1 MAYNKFITK
10 NGTTL
15 LDITDSTVTVDK
27 LTKGT
32 VAYDKGGHR
41 LVGKLEQ
48 ALQAKEVTEN
58 SEVTADEGYYGLSK
72 VTVNIPDPKLQ
83 DKEVTPTTNEQLITA
98 DEDNY
103 GLSSVKVDAIQ
114 TEEKTVTA
122 NGDVI
127 PQDGKYFSKVTVDVQ
142 PKLSYEIYTPD
153 KTGKTIKPSDDAYGL
168 SEVVVNPIPDTYME
182 VPTEELT
189 INSNNSY
196 DVLNYAKV
204 NVNVVAPEFKLQE
217 KTVTPTEA
225 PINVTPDSGY
235 NGLSKVTINPTPLEE
250 YREVTPSKD
259 STKIV
264 TPDSGYLGLK
274 KVAVNPIPSEYIIPS
289 GTVSIT
295 ENGTHSVLNYDSATV
310 DVKPALQSKEVTPST
325 SEQTITADA
334 DKYGLSSVKV
344 KAVQVEEKTATTNNS
359 SVTPTSG
366 KYLSKVNVNL
376 PMQAK
381 TIAPATT
388 AQTVTSDAS
397 YQGLSSVTVSA
408 IPNNYIIPSN
418 TKTIIT
424 NGTHDVSTYAEA
436 SVNVQPALQ
445 EKTATPTKAS
455 QNITVDSGFYGLSKV
470 TVNPIPDNFITPTG
484 TVTITSNGTH
494 DVTAYASA
502 SVDVQPTLQAKE
514 IDPSTSAQ
522 TVTPDAGT
530 YGLSSVKV
538 NAIQTEEK
546 TVTANGSITP
556 TSGKYLSKVTVNVQP
571 TLQEKTVTPTKSV
584 QTITADSGNY
594 GLSKV
599 TVDPISDE
607 YIKPEGSTSITTNGT
622 YDVTTLASASVNVQ
636 PVLQEKTATANGVI
650 KPDSGYAGLS
660 KVTVAVPAPKVVY
673 STGEPSDTTALW
685 IKTNTNITSTK
696 FTTSPPEKLTYNIGT
711 LADTQR
717 NAAAVAIGSGS
728 SAKIWLLGGSNGSK
742 YIDTIKMFD
751 PATET
756 ITTITDDSITG
767 LNMPRMSAAAYGN
780 TIYFFGGYVQES
792 STEIHTFNTSTN
804 ILTTLSTVL
813 PEAINSP
820 TVVAYGSKIY
830 IFGGKNSSGTPIN
843 SITVFDTTNNTA
855 TKLSVTLPSS
865 GAYTN
870 MAAVSAN
877 SKIYLFGGLKA
888 DGTRTAKI
896 NVFNPSAKTIVTS
909 SAVLPSPADSITA
922 TVASSNIYL
931 FGGDTGENALNTINT
946 FDITKEEVAT
956 MKLKLPYKQSGIA
969 AATSGTICYLFGG
982 GWNNTYYDTIS
993 RFTTVPTLDTN
1004 CALIELDYTKN
1015 SAHSLIPQIEAGI
1028 KSAYIKA
1035 GLTTSTWSVYQ
1046 YINDAWVNVTTN

>member
-10 NGTTL
+10 DGKVF
-15 LDITDSTVTVDK
+15 LDLTNATDIPPEK
-27 LTKGT
+27 LEKGLI
-32 VAYDKGGHR
+32 AYDRHGYKIIGTGEYNLQEKGIITPT
-41 LVGKLEQ
+41 
-48 ALQAKEVTEN
+48 TEIQ
-58 SEVTADEGYYGLSK
+58 TILKDDGYYGLSS
-72 VTVNIPDPKLQ
+72 VT
-83 DKEVTPTTNEQLITA
+83 
-98 DEDNY
+98 
-103 GLSSVKVDAIQ
+103 VDAIQ
-114 TEEKTVTA
+114 TEEKTANTNGEVLPTEGKYLSKVVVDVQQNLQEKTVSA
-122 NGDVI
+122 SGVVIADEDYYGLSKVVVDIPDPELQDKEVSPTTEDILVSADEGVYGLSSVKVKAIQTEEKTTNINGDVT
-127 PQDGKYFSKVTVDVQ
+127 PTDGKYLSKVTVNVQ
-142 PKLSYEIYTPD
+142 PKLSTETFTPN
-153 KTGKTIKPSDDAYGL
+153 KAGKTIVPSGDSYGL

-189 INSNNSY
+189 IDSNNSY
-196 DVLNYAKV
+196 DVINYAKV

-217 KTVTPTEA
+217 KTITPTESS
-225 PINVTPDSGY
+225 INVTPDSGY
-235 NGLSKVTINPTPLEE
+235 NGLGKVIINPTPLEE
-250 YREVTPSKD
+250 HREVTPSKD
-259 STKIV
+259 STRII
-264 TPDSGYLGLK
+264 TPESGYLGLK
-274 KVAVNPIPSEYIIPS
+274 KVTVNPIPNEYIIPL

-295 ENGTHSVLNYDSATV
+295 ENGTHNVLNYDSAIV
-310 DVKPALQSKEVTPST
+310 NVKPALQSKEVTPST
-325 SEQTITADA
+325 AEQ
-334 DKYGLSSVKV
+334 
-344 KAVQVEEKTATTNNS
+344 
-359 SVTPTSG
+359 
-366 KYLSKVNVNL
+366 
-376 PMQAK
+376 
-381 TIAPATT
+381 
-388 AQTVTSDAS
+388 
-397 YQGLSSVTVSA
+397 
-408 IPNNYIIPSN
+408 
-418 TKTIIT
+418 IIT
-424 NGTHDVSTYAEA
+424 
-436 SVNVQPALQ
+436 
-445 EKTATPTKAS
+445 
-455 QNITVDSGFYGLSKV
+455 
-470 TVNPIPDNFITPTG
+470 PDTG
-484 TVTITSNGTH
+484 N
-494 DVTAYASA
+494 
-502 SVDVQPTLQAKE
+502 
-514 IDPSTSAQ
+514 
-522 TVTPDAGT
+522 

-546 TVTANGSITP
+546 TVDINGSVTP

-571 TLQEKTVTPTKSV
+571 TLQEKTITPTKES
-584 QTITADSGNY
+584 QIITADSGNY

-599 TVDPISDE
+599 IVDPISDE
-607 YIKPEGSTSITTNGT
+607 YIKPEGNLSITTNGT
-622 YDVTTLASASVNVQ
+622 YDVTALASASVNIQ
-636 PVLQEKTATANGVI
+636 LVLQEKTATTNGVI

-660 KVTVAVPAPKVVY
+660 KVTVTVPTPKIVY

-696 FTTSPPEKLTYNIGT
+696 FTTNPPEKLTYNIGT

-742 YIDTIKMFD
+742 YIDTIKIFD

-780 TIYFFGGYVQES
+780 TIYFFGGYAQES
-792 STEIHTFNTSTN
+792 STEIHTFSISTN
-804 ILTTLSTVL
+804 KLTTLSTVL

-820 TVVAYGSKIY
+820 TVVANGSKIY

-843 SITVFDTTNNTA
+843 SITVFDANNNTA
-855 TKLSVTLPSS
+855 TKLSVTLPSN

-896 NVFNPSAKTIVTS
+896 NVFNPSAKTIGTS
-909 SAVLPSPADSITA
+909 SAVLPSPADGITA
-922 TVASSNIYL
+922 VVASSNIYL
-931 FGGDTGENALNTINT
+931 FGGETGENALNTINT

-969 AATSGTICYLFGG
+969 AATSGTTCYLFGG

-1035 GLTTSTWSVYQ
+1035 GLATSTWGVYQ
-1046 YINDAWVNVTTN
+1046 YINDAWVDVTA

>member
-41 LVGKLEQ
+41 LVGKLVQ
-48 ALQAKEVTEN
+48 ALQEKEVTEN

-72 VTVNIPDPKLQ
+72 VTVNIPAPKLQ
-83 DKEVTPTTNEQLITA
+83 DKDVDPTTNEQLITA
-98 DEDNY
+98 DEGNY
-103 GLSSVKVDAIQ
+103 GLSSVKVKAIQ
-114 TEEKTVTA
+114 TEEKSATA
-122 NGDVI
+122 NGDVT
-127 PQDGKYFSKVTVDVQ
+127 PSAGKYLSKVSVNVQ
-142 PKLSYEIYTPD
+142 PTLQTKTATP
-153 KTGKTIKPSDDAYGL
+153 TRSAQSIKADSEYYGL
-168 SEVVVNPIPDTYME
+168 SAVTVNPIPSEYIIPAGATNITTNGTHDVT
-182 VPTEELT
+182 
-189 INSNNSY
+189 SY
-196 DVLNYAKV
+196 ASATV
-204 NVNVVAPEFKLQE
+204 NVQPSLQS
-217 KTVTPTEA
+217 KTATPTKA
-225 PINVTPDSGY
+225 SQIITADSNY
-235 NGLSKVTINPTPLEE
+235 YGLSGVT
-250 YREVTPSKD
+250 
-259 STKIV
+259 
-264 TPDSGYLGLK
+264 
-274 KVAVNPIPSEYIIPS
+274 VNPIPSEYIIPS
-289 GTVSIT
+289 GTSTIT
-295 ENGTHSVLNYDSATV
+295 ENGTYNVTAFASATV
-310 DVKPALQSKEVTPST
+310 NVQHTLQSKEVTPTT
-325 SEQTITADA
+325 SEQTITAD
-334 DKYGLSSVKV
+334 G
-344 KAVQVEEKTATTNNS
+344 TN
-359 SVTPTSG
+359 
-366 KYLSKVNVNL
+366 Y
-376 PMQAK
+376 
-381 TIAPATT
+381 
-388 AQTVTSDAS
+388 
-397 YQGLSSVTVSA
+397 GLSSVTV
-408 IPNNYIIPSN
+408 
-418 TKTIIT
+418 K
-424 NGTHDVSTYAEA
+424 
-436 SVNVQPALQ
+436 
-445 EKTATPTKAS
+445 
-455 QNITVDSGFYGLSKV
+455 
-470 TVNPIPDNFITPTG
+470 
-484 TVTITSNGTH
+484 
-494 DVTAYASA
+494 
-502 SVDVQPTLQAKE
+502 
-514 IDPSTSAQ
+514 
-522 TVTPDAGT
+522 
-530 YGLSSVKV
+530 
-538 NAIQTEEK
+538 AIQTEEK
-546 TVTANGSITP
+546 AVTTNGSVTP

-571 TLQEKTVTPTKSV
+571 SLQEKTVTPTKSV
-584 QTITADSGNY
+584 QTITADSGND

-599 TVDPISDE
+599 IVNPISDE
-607 YIKPEGSTSITTNGT
+607 YVTPEGSTSITANGT
-622 YDVTTLASASVNVQ
+622 YDVTTFASASVNVQ

-650 KPDSGYAGLS
+650 KPDSGYDGLS
-660 KVTVAVPAPKVVY
+660 KVTVTVPTPKIVY

-696 FTTSPPEKLTYNIGT
+696 FTTNPPEKLTYNIGT

-756 ITTITDDSITG
+756 ITTVTDDSITG

-780 TIYFFGGYVQES
+780 TIYFFGGYAQES
-792 STEIHTFNTSTN
+792 STEIHTFSTSTN
-804 ILTTLSTVL
+804 KLTTLSTVL

-820 TVVAYGSKIY
+820 TVVASGSKIY

-843 SITVFDTTNNTA
+843 SIAVFDTTNNTA

-969 AATSGTICYLFGG
+969 AATSGTTCYLFGG

>member
-1 MAYNKFITK
+1 MAYNKFIAK
-10 NGTTL
+10 GGKVF
-15 LDITDSTVTVDK
+15 LDLTDATEIPPEK
-27 LTKGT
+27 LEKGLI
-32 VAYDKGGHR
+32 AYDRRGVKIIGTGEY
-41 LVGKLEQ
+41 KLQE
-48 ALQAKEVTEN
+48 KYIITPTTEKQII
-58 SEVTADEGYYGLSK
+58 TKDDGYYGLSS
-72 VTVNIPDPKLQ
+72 
-83 DKEVTPTTNEQLITA
+83 IT
-98 DEDNY
+98 
-103 GLSSVKVDAIQ
+103 VDAIQ
-114 TEEKTVTA
+114 TEEKTTDA
-122 NGDVI
+122 NGDVT
-127 PQDGKYFSKVTVDVQ
+127 PTSGKYLTKVTVNVQ
-142 PKLSYEIYTPD
+142 PKLSSYTYTPD
-153 KTGKTIKPSDDAYGL
+153 KTGKTIVPSDDAYGL

-182 VPTEELT
+182 VPTEELA
-189 INSNNSY
+189 IDSNNSY

-204 NVNVVAPEFKLQE
+204 NVNVIPPEVKLQE
-217 KTVTPTEA
+217 KTVTPAESSL
-225 PINVTPDSGY
+225 NVTPDSGY
-235 NGLSKVTINPTPLEE
+235 SGLGKVIVNPTPLEE

-259 STKIV
+259 STEIV
-264 TPDSGYLGLK
+264 TPDLGYIGLK
-274 KVAVNPIPSEYIIPS
+274 QVAVKPIPSEYIIPA
-289 GTVSIT
+289 GTKPIT
-295 ENGTHSVLNYDSATV
+295 ENGTHNVLNYASAIV
-310 DVKPALQSKEVTPST
+310 DVKPALQSKEVTPSA
-325 SEQTITADA
+325 SEQTVTAD
-334 DKYGLSSVKV
+334 
-344 KAVQVEEKTATTNNS
+344 T
-359 SVTPTSG
+359 
-366 KYLSKVNVNL
+366 
-376 PMQAK
+376 
-381 TIAPATT
+381 
-388 AQTVTSDAS
+388 S

-408 IPNNYIIPSN
+408 IPSNYIIPLN
-418 TKTIIT
+418 TKTITT
-424 NGTHDVSTYAEA
+424 NGTHDVTTYASA

-445 EKTATPTKAS
+445 
-455 QNITVDSGFYGLSKV
+455 
-470 TVNPIPDNFITPTG
+470 
-484 TVTITSNGTH
+484 
-494 DVTAYASA
+494 
-502 SVDVQPTLQAKE
+502 AKE
-514 IDPSTSAQ
+514 INPSTSEQ
-522 TVTPDAGT
+522 TIAPDAGN

-546 TVTANGSITP
+546 TVTVNGSVTP

-584 QTITADSGNY
+584 QTITADSGAY

-622 YDVTTLASASVNVQ
+622 YDVTTLTSASVNVQ

-650 KPDSGYAGLS
+650 KPDSGYDGLS
-660 KVTVAVPAPKVVY
+660 KVTVAVPTPKIVY

-696 FTTSPPEKLTYNIGT
+696 FTTNPPEKLTYNIGT

-756 ITTITDDSITG
+756 ITTVTDDSITG

-780 TIYFFGGYVQES
+780 TIYFFGGYAQES

-804 ILTTLSTVL
+804 KLTALSTVL

-820 TVVAYGSKIY
+820 TAVASGSKIY

-896 NVFNPSAKTIVTS
+896 NIFNPSAKTIGTS
-909 SAVLPSPADSITA
+909 SAVLPSPADGITA
-922 TVASSNIYL
+922 VVASSNIYL
-931 FGGDTGENALNTINT
+931 FGGETGENALNTINT

-969 AATSGTICYLFGG
+969 AATSGTTCYLFGG

>member
-1 MAYNKFITK
+1 MSYNKFITK
-10 NGTTL
+10 SGKVF
-15 LDITDSTVTVDK
+15 LDLTNATEIPPEK
-27 LTKGT
+27 LEKGLI
-32 VAYDKGGHR
+32 AYDKYGVRIIGT
-41 LVGKLEQ
+41 GEYS
-48 ALQAKEVTEN
+48 LQEKGVITPTTEKQIILK
-58 SEVTADEGYYGLSK
+58 DDGYYGLSS
-72 VTVNIPDPKLQ
+72 VTI
-83 DKEVTPTTNEQLITA
+83 
-98 DEDNY
+98 
-103 GLSSVKVDAIQ
+103 DAIQ
-114 TEEKTVTA
+114 TEEKTVSV
-122 NGDVI
+122 NGEVL
-127 PQDGKYFSKVTVDVQ
+127 PTDGKYLSKVTVDIPDPELQSKEVSPTTSDRLVLADEGVYGLSSVTVKAIQTEEKTANTNGDVTPTSGKYLSKVTVNVQ
-142 PKLSYEIYTPD
+142 PKLSSETFTPD
-153 KTGKTIKPSDDAYGL
+153 KTGKTIVPSDDAYGL
-168 SEVVVNPIPDTYME
+168 SEVVVKPIPDTYME
-182 VPTEELT
+182 MPTEELN
-189 INSNNSY
+189 INSNDSY
-196 DVLNYAKV
+196 DVVNYAKV
-204 NVNVVAPEFKLQE
+204 NVAVVAPEFKLQE
-217 KTVTPTEA
+217 KTVTPTA
-225 PINVTPDSGY
+225 ASINVTPDSGY
-235 NGLSKVTINPTPLEE
+235 NGLGKVVVNPAPIEE

-259 STKIV
+259 SAKIV
-264 TPDSGYLGLK
+264 TPESGYLGLK

-310 DVKPALQSKEVTPST
+310 KVEPALQSKEVAPST
-325 SEQTITADA
+325 SEQTVIADA

-344 KAVQVEEKTATTNNS
+344 KAIQTEEKTVTVNNS

-381 TIAPATT
+381 TVAPATT
-388 AQTVTSDAS
+388 TQTVTADAS

-408 IPNNYIIPSN
+408 IPSNYIIPSN
-418 TKTIIT
+418 TKTIT
-424 NGTHDVSTYAEA
+424 T
-436 SVNVQPALQ
+436 
-445 EKTATPTKAS
+445 
-455 QNITVDSGFYGLSKV
+455 
-470 TVNPIPDNFITPTG
+470 
-484 TVTITSNGTH
+484 NGTH

-514 IDPSTSAQ
+514 VNPSTSEQ
-522 TVTPDAGT
+522 TITPDAGT

-546 TVTANGSITP
+546 TTATNGDVTP

-571 TLQEKTVTPTKSV
+571 TLQEKTATPTKSS
-584 QTITADSGNY
+584 QTITADTGNY

-599 TVDPISDE
+599 TINPISDE
-607 YIKPEGSTSITTNGT
+607 YIKPEGDLPITTNGT
-622 YDVTTLASASVNVQ
+622 HDVSTYASASVNVQ
-636 PVLQEKTATANGVI
+636 LTLQEKTATANGVI
-650 KPDSGYAGLS
+650 KPDSGYDGLS
-660 KVTVAVPAPKVVY
+660 KVTVTVPTPKIVY
-673 STGEPSDTTALW
+673 SSGEPSDTTALW
-685 IKTNTNITSTK
+685 IKTSTNITSTK
-696 FTTSPPEKLTYNIGT
+696 FTTNPPEKLTYNIGT

-751 PATET
+751 PDTET

-780 TIYFFGGYVQES
+780 TIYFFGGYAQES

-804 ILTTLSTVL
+804 KLTTLSTAL

-843 SITVFDTTNNTA
+843 SITVFDTNNNTA
-855 TKLSVTLPSS
+855 TKLSVTLPSN

-870 MAAVSAN
+870 MAAVSAS

-896 NVFNPSAKTIVTS
+896 NVFNPSAKTIGTS
-909 SAVLPSPADSITA
+909 SAVLPSPADGITA
-922 TVASSNIYL
+922 VVASSNIYL
-931 FGGDTGENALNTINT
+931 FGGETGENALNTINT

-1046 YINDAWVNVTTN
+1046 YIDGAWVNVTA